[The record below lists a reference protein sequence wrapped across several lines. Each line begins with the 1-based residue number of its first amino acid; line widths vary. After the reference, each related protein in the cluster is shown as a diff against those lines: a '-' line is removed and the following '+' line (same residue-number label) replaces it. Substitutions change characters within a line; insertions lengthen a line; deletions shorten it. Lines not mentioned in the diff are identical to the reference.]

1 MNEKEDQA
9 LRDEIRALPDLDP
22 PPGLGDR
29 VVAISA
35 QRQPRTASKGPL
47 ALAACLV
54 AAVAFSVLMGERSE
68 HAGDVDYEVLA
79 AQASIT
85 DLIAESQ
92 MLEER
97 LRSMP
102 FHGAYGDTG
111 RVLAYRIADVD
122 GALNA
127 MYLQDVDDSDERAR
141 LLHQRVVLLQSLVE
155 VESQDRGAAI
165 LRAAF

>member
-1 MNEKEDQA
+1 MNEQKDQV

-22 PPGLGDR
+22 PPGLEDR
-29 VVAISA
+29 VLAISVDGR
-35 QRQPRTASKGPL
+35 QRKTSRTPL

-54 AAVAFSVLMGERSE
+54 AAVAFSVLVVDRSE
-68 HAGDVDYEVLA
+68 REGDMGHQVFA
-79 AQASIT
+79 AQASVT

-102 FHGAYGDTG
+102 FHGSYGDTG

-127 MYLQDVDDSDERAR
+127 MYLQDLDDSDERAR

-165 LRAAF
+165 YTAAF

>member
-1 MNEKEDQA
+1 MKSGHCRNSIH
-9 LRDEIRALPDLDP
+9 RRAS
-22 PPGLGDR
+22 G
-29 VVAISA
+29 
-35 QRQPRTASKGPL
+35 TASWRSRRSHSLGTTARTPL

-54 AAVAFSVLMGERSE
+54 AAVALSVIVVERSE
-68 HAGDVDYEVLA
+68 REGDMGQQVLA
-79 AQASIT
+79 ARASVP

-92 MLEER
+92 RLEER

-127 MYLQDVDDSDERAR
+127 MYLQDMGASDERAR

-165 LRAAF
+165 VRAAF